1 MCKYCF
7 KHFTLTC
14 LILTVPPFLQLKNW
28 GTKRL
33 SDFPKVT
40 DLINKRAGI
49 QNQEVLTVWL
59 RLFSIIPYYVYVCV
73 TFMFIIVLVIVQ
85 YLVVWI
91 YFSLYPAYP
100 HRGIDVSSVWVYCH
114 NQDSSETSYI
124 HFSVSVGKTSRNTI
138 IGPKGMHIEKFVR

>member
-73 TFMFIIVLVIVQ
+73 TCMFIIVLVIVQ
-85 YLVVWI
+85 YLVVCI

-100 HRGIDVSSVWVYCH
+100 HQGIFRMFLVCECIVIIRVPVKHLTYILVYL
-114 NQDSSETSYI
+114 
-124 HFSVSVGKTSRNTI
+124 
-138 IGPKGMHIEKFVR
+138 